1 MPQRGWLDANAA
13 IALIEG
19 PVHVL
24 HGQAI
29 EVFRRVADGQLEV
42 IVTAPVIVEL
52 AWYLEHRLGWSRVR
66 SATRL
71 VQLID
76 SDGVIVL
83 DPVVAPSLELF
94 RRYRRL
100 DYVDAYLSACA
111 TTIGPA
117 GVVSFDRDRDRI
129 DGIARIGS

>member
-19 PVHVL
+19 PGHEL
-24 HGQAI
+24 HSRAI
-29 EVFRRVADGQLEV
+29 DVFRRVADGQLEV

-52 AWYLEHRLGWSRVR
+52 AWYLEHRLRWSRVR
-66 SATRL
+66 SASRL
-71 VQLID
+71 IQLIAA
-76 SDGVIVL
+76 DGVIVL

-94 RRYRRL
+94 QRNRRL

-111 TTIGPA
+111 TALGPA
-117 GVVSFDRDRDRI
+117 NVVSFDQDLDRI
-129 DGIARIGS
+129 DGVARIGS